1 MDSLSDPNSLRT
13 RSDVAFSEER
23 TVDDQEGF
31 DYFDAIGGLV
41 AVGVTNHVGAVLLM
55 NSPHG
60 WRLPYGPVAD
70 DEDWLA
76 AGRRLGETLT
86 DVEVNVD
93 RVERVTQVTHSTR
106 SDDREATSYDVV
118 LRMEPVEG
126 EPLGADPTFGPWEE
140 VEVAWFDAVP
150 DDAYRE
156 HGDAV
161 DDIRLFVE

>member
-1 MDSLSDPNSLRT
+1 MDSLTDPDSLRT
-13 RSDVAFSEER
+13 RSDVEFREEQ
-23 TVDDQEGF
+23 TVDDQDGF
-31 DYFDAIGGLV
+31 DYFAAIGGLV
-41 AVGVTNHVGAVLLM
+41 AVGVTNHAGAVLLM

-86 DVEVNVD
+86 DAETAVD
-93 RVERVTQVTHSTR
+93 RVERVAQVTHSTTG
-106 SDDREATSYDVV
+106 DDREATSYDVV

-126 EPLGADPTFGPWEE
+126 EPLGTDPSFGPWKE
-140 VEVAWFDAVP
+140 VELEWFDAVP
-150 DDAYRE
+150 DDAYRD

-161 DDIRLFVE
+161 EDIQLFVE